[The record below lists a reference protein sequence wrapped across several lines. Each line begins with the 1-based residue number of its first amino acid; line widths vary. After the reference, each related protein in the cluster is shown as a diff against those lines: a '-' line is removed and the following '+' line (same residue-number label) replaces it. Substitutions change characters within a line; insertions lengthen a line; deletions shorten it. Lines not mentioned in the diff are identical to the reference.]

1 MKKVFLSHSTWEL
14 DWCKSLKSRAEKKLG
29 IEVYLAECDRQPG
42 KELAKKVTD
51 AIDRCDVFLVLIT
64 QNSIRS
70 SWVNQEIGYAKRA
83 KKWIIPVIQRGSDK
97 GGLGMLEGL
106 EYIKVDFDHPGQ
118 GQDQVLADL
127 DGLAQDKRPAPSA
140 KSALLLMF
148 LILALVLFL
157 PTFIP
162 VTSVR

>member
-1 MKKVFLSHSTWEL
+1 MKQLFLSHSTCEL
-14 DWCKSLKSRAEKKLG
+14 DWCKSLKSRAEKELG
-29 IEVYLAECDRQPG
+29 IKVYLAECDRQPG

-83 KKWIIPVIQRGSDK
+83 KKWIIPVIPDK

-118 GQDQVLADL
+118 GQDQVLAVL

-140 KSALLLMF
+140 ESALLLMF
-148 LILALVLFL
+148 LFILALVLYL

-162 VTSVR
+162 VTPVR